1 MYLNNSYFG
10 NGVWGVQDA
19 ARKYFGVDASQS
31 DSGEAATLAGML
43 KGPGI
48 YNPID
53 YIDNATARRNTVLQL
68 MVDNKKLSQEE
79 ANQEASV
86 NLASLLMTPMLATKI
101 VTNIHIIL
109 MR

>member
-19 ARKYFGVDASQS
+19 ARKYFGVDASR

-53 YIDNATARRNTVLQL
+53 YIDNATARRNTVLQQWSTI
-68 MVDNKKLSQEE
+68 KTISRRSQSRSEC
-79 ANQEASV
+79 
-86 NLASLLMTPMLATKI
+86 
-101 VTNIHIIL
+101 
-109 MR
+109 

>member
-1 MYLNNSYFG
+1 MVSGACKMQLVNTLA
-10 NGVWGVQDA
+10 WM
-19 ARKYFGVDASQS
+19 RPS

-68 MVDNKKLSQEE
+68 MVDNKTISRRSQSRSEC
-79 ANQEASV
+79 
-86 NLASLLMTPMLATKI
+86 
-101 VTNIHIIL
+101 
-109 MR
+109 